1 MTAVQFKKYIRFF
14 SRHRED
20 PSFVGCVLYPVA
32 VTVALNPGL
41 ATDLF
46 DLNFKIIVF
55 AFDVSL
61 KSEGILDPQR

>member
-1 MTAVQFKKYIRFF
+1 MLLSI
-14 SRHRED
+14 
-20 PSFVGCVLYPVA
+20 P

-55 AFDVSL
+55 AWKCERSNVVKKNIVFCFIHVTFDVSL

>member
-1 MTAVQFKKYIRFF
+1 L
-14 SRHRED
+14 
-20 PSFVGCVLYPVA
+20 VGCVLYPVA

>member
-1 MTAVQFKKYIRFF
+1 MLLSI
-14 SRHRED
+14 
-20 PSFVGCVLYPVA
+20 P

-55 AFDVSL
+55 AWKCERIYVV
-61 KSEGILDPQR
+61 KKKLDPVGSTVRYEMTKLCTGSV